1 MVKAASHFAW
11 SRFARNGSGRDAIDR
26 SNYGMR
32 KATATVPFP
41 YVGSPG
47 CNYEQLFLDG
57 KAASRAVFYP
67 TIRK

>member
-1 MVKAASHFAW
+1 
-11 SRFARNGSGRDAIDR
+11 
-26 SNYGMR
+26 MR